1 MKGGSKQKWDDVK
14 TLRKDLMTR
23 ENQLVKSILT
33 TADVVLSTTTSASK
47 EGPLKHLPEDHFD
60 LLIIDEAAQAMEISC
75 WLPLLRVKR

>member
-23 ENQLVKSILT
+23 ENSLVKSILT

-47 EGPLKHLPEDHFD
+47 EGPLKHLSKDHFD
-60 LLIIDEAAQAMEISC
+60 LLIIDEAAQAMEVSC
-75 WLPLLRVKR
+75 WIPLLRVKR